1 MTTTATRRRVAPPLD
16 VLDYV
21 LDYCAGIGGWDVA
34 LHRRGLRGA
43 GIEKDEHAHAA
54 RAANGLTTVHR
65 DLTTLPEALIRTPW
79 AGVVGS
85 FPCQPF
91 SQGNHAALTN
101 PLDDPRAQLMH
112 VGLAHLLEARPP
124 FVCLENV
131 KKAAWLMEE
140 LAAALRA
147 VGYTAEVRL
156 VNAADHG
163 LPQARV
169 RALLVARRDG
179 LPLEWPAPTHV
190 DPRIA
195 AGHGAML
202 IEDPRKPWVTLA
214 DALPGR
220 ADLPPWAHR
229 HPATTIVGS
238 FEPDKVAP
246 PTYRKP
252 GDGPRQK
259 QPGTVSLSLEERLL
273 VQGFPAGWQ
282 TAGPAT
288 ARGLQVGN
296 AIPPTLADVALTAAG
311 IPAMSDA

>member
-1 MTTTATRRRVAPPLD
+1 MSARKPASAVDPLP
-16 VLDYV
+16 YV

-34 LHRRGLRGA
+34 LRTRGLEGA
-43 GIEKDEHAHAA
+43 GIEVDTWAQAA
-54 RAANGLTTVHR
+54 RRANGLLTVHD
-65 DLTTLPEALIRTPW
+65 DLLTLPDAALLAPW

-91 SQGNHAALTN
+91 SQGNHARLDN
-101 PLDDPRAQLMH
+101 PLEDPRARLMH
-112 VGLAHLLEARPP
+112 VGLEHLLRARPA

-131 KKAAWLMEE
+131 GRAAWLMEE
-140 LAAALRA
+140 LGTSLAEAGYAAD
-147 VGYTAEVRL
+147 VKV

-163 LPQARV
+163 LPQARK
-169 RALLVARRDG
+169 RALLVARRDA
-179 LPLEWPAPTHV
+179 LPIEWPEATHV
-190 DPRIA
+190 DPRKTRHA
-195 AGHGAML
+195 DSL
-202 IEDPRKPWVTLA
+202 KPWTSLA

-220 ADLPPWAHR
+220 DDLPTWAHA

-259 QPGTVSLSLEERLL
+259 QPGVVSLSLEERLL
-273 VQGFPAGWQ
+273 VQGFPAGWR

-296 AIPPTLADVALTAAG
+296 AIPPLLADVALTAAG
-311 IPAMSDA
+311 LTAQLGA